1 MSEEM
6 SGKTICINYDGPALE
21 AGEMAVADL
30 APALLAFGKLFEE
43 ANRVINGEKSQVSV
57 RVKAFNEGSFEVY
70 LHLVQGFFAHACD
83 LLSGNGAS
91 ALSNLWTFLGAAG
104 SIGGGLFGL
113 LQFARGRKVKKAVV
127 LRDGNVSLEF
137 PPDSLSTEGDT
148 IVVPVQLAEL
158 YRDVRVR
165 KAIADT
171 VKPLG
176 RNGITNLSLRP
187 AGTAKDTAPVHIAKP
202 DLPSFSI
209 PETDDN
215 KIIDMEST
223 AAFSIVSLSFN
234 EDGKWKLNDGQNVVW
249 ASIEDQEFL
258 DEVDRNEISF
268 AKGDILVCKVLVQQ
282 WQTDGGLRSETK
294 ILKVMQHRS
303 AARQINLP
311 FEEN

>member
-43 ANRVINGEKSQVSV
+43 ANRVVNGEKSQVSV

-70 LHLVQGFFAHACD
+70 LHLVQGFFAQACD

-91 ALSNLWTFLGAAG
+91 ALSNLWTFLGATG
-104 SIGGGLFGL
+104 TIGGGLFGL
-113 LQFARGRKVKKAVV
+113 LKLARGRKVKKAVV

-137 PPDSLSTEGDT
+137 PPDSLSMEGDT
-148 IVVPVQLAEL
+148 IVVPLQLAEL
-158 YRDVRVR
+158 YRDMRVR

-176 RNGITNLSLRP
+176 RNGITDLSLRP
-187 AGTAKDTAPVHIAKP
+187 AGTAKDTAPVHITKP
-202 DLPSFSI
+202 DLPSFSV

-234 EDGKWKLNDGQNVVW
+234 EEGKWKLNDGQNVVW

-258 DEVDRNEISF
+258 EEVDRNEISF

-282 WQTDGGLRSETK
+282 WQTDSGLKSETK
-294 ILKVMQHRS
+294 ILKVLEHRS

>member
-1 MSEEM
+1 M